1 MRRREFIALLGGA
14 AIASPLG
21 SHAQQPDRM
30 RHIGVLM
37 GYAENDLEAKAWIA
51 GFAEGLKKLGWT
63 EGGNVRI
70 EYRWTAGNVEQL
82 RSHGADLLNLKPDV
96 ILAAST
102 PALAAMYQQTRSVPI
117 VFVNVADPIKQG
129 FVSGLAHPDANVT
142 GFTSLEF
149 SMGSKWIETLKQ
161 ISPSLTQ
168 AALIFNPETA
178 PYFPS
183 FLEPIETAASSFSVK
198 TIITPVHDIADIERT
213 ISAFAHELNG
223 GIVVVPSAFTTI
235 HRGLIIEQAAR
246 YRLPAVY
253 GFSYYAY
260 SGGLI
265 SYGINV
271 RDMYIRAA
279 SYVDRILKGAAL
291 ADLPVQAPTKF
302 ELVINLKTAKA
313 LGLSVPDKLIALA
326 DEVIE

>member
-1 MRRREFIALLGGA
+1 MRRREFITLLGGA
-14 AIASPLG
+14 AIASPLA
-21 SHAQQPDRM
+21 SRAQQSNRTG
-30 RHIGVLM
+30 HIGVLM
-37 GYAENDLEAKAWIA
+37 GYAEDDLEAKAWIT
-51 GFAEGLKKLGWT
+51 GFVEGLKKLGWT
-63 EGGNVRI
+63 EGNNLRI
-70 EYRWTAGNVEQL
+70 EYRWTSGSVEQL
-82 RSHGADLLNLKPDV
+82 RSYGAELLGLKPDV

-102 PALAAMYQQTRSVPI
+102 PALAAVYQQTRSVPV

-161 ISPSLTQ
+161 ISPSLTR

-183 FLEPIETAASSFSVK
+183 FLGPIETAASSFAVK
-198 TIITPVHDIADIERT
+198 TITTPVHDAADVERT
-213 ISAFAHELNG
+213 ISTFAHELNG

-235 HRGLIIEQAAR
+235 HRQLFIDQAAQ

-253 GFSYYAY
+253 GFSYYAH
-260 SGGLI
+260 SGGLV

-271 RDMYIRAA
+271 RDMYSRAA
-279 SYVDRILKGAAL
+279 SYVDRILKGTEL

-313 LGLSVPDKLIALA
+313 LGLTVPDKLIALA